1 MISWTHFGVTYDRE
15 NPNTP
20 VVSRSLEF
28 RRSFE
33 LHTET
38 KIKSN
43 KIIMRETWDMRDVHA
58 GKVELKW
65 WQVETILQG
74 PIINS
79 GNKKI

>member
-1 MISWTHFGVTYDRE
+1 
-15 NPNTP
+15 
-20 VVSRSLEF
+20 
-28 RRSFE
+28 
-33 LHTET
+33 
-38 KIKSN
+38 
-43 KIIMRETWDMRDVHA
+43 MRETWDMRDFHA